1 MDACDPGLD
10 ISNLKTLI
18 KQNTGADIT
27 LSKQQICDVYSL
39 VQGGK
44 LPLPPLILS
53 KDGSYLVDAKSPLTR
68 KDFDTLFNSTTKV
81 EELRR
86 IAKKVGVVR
95 YADKK
100 LTKRQLVDI
109 IGRRLHSMK
118 VHEPIKLRSVQKR
131 EIQKNTFNN
140 FNRVN
145 ENVNRVNSN
154 FNGNRN
160 NSNVNRIN
168 SNVNRIN
175 SNANR
180 INGNSN
186 MNRVNENVNRVN
198 ENVNRI
204 NSNANRINSNA
215 NRINSNSNSNKF
227 KKNNKPRF
235 LNKQN
240 NGTLTNTKQ
249 IMPIREFTA
258 PKQKRPA
265 FLNKSFIKTNKIKPM
280 PGYVFKRNNRGLG
293 MYKNNKGPVQG
304 PVRGPVEGP
313 KALETRNMEIKENEM
328 LLRSYLNREN
338 VSKYINNSEKT
349 NAFNRV
355 KRGTKF
361 NNVKTYINGI
371 VSTKITNE
379 QRVQNQKIKIEQ
391 NRNELQKILSEL
403 TNLTNTNKN
412 EILSKFNSDG
422 KLNNAKTLAIQKDR
436 NIKKSKLENLKS
448 NLTTFLE
455 NKNVNNKGTYINR
468 LNAGED
474 ISNLKREI
482 LGVINKKEAD
492 RKNYDLKLRELS
504 VLLNSSKN
512 LNNSMKAKFLRNF
525 EKTRNFNKVRKNVE
539 DEFKK
544 INNARK
550 EGEITFRNAD
560 QKKLLQKILNNS
572 KNFTNDDKREFMQR
586 LEAGNNFNTLK
597 EEAIQAARNLSKKRK
612 NRELEQK
619 MKAEAEY
626 KNEQRRQQKKLLN
639 KIMNNSAYFNNAEKN
654 VFRQRFNSGENFNT
668 LKENAI
674 KRAQNLK
681 AESVRK
687 EKEMLEEKEK
697 KRIRNEQKRLLSKIL
712 NNSKNMTN
720 ENKLPFL
727 ERFNKGENFNVVK
740 GDAIRKAQN
749 LKRNRVQREKNELNR
764 IEKKRIRNEQQRLL
778 SKILNNSKNM
788 TNENKVQFLQ
798 RFNKGEN
805 FNTVKGNA
813 IRKAQN
819 LKRNRLQKEKNEEAN
834 RLAKEEAN
842 RLAKEEANR
851 LAKEEANRK
860 AKEEANRLAKE
871 EANRI
876 QREKNREEKRRRLT
890 KILGNSKNLTNE
902 DKAAFLK
909 RFENGENVNTV
920 KASAISKAK
929 ELAKVRKNKEE
940 ANRLE
945 REKEEAERIAREREE
960 KRIAKEEANR
970 LAKEKADKKL
980 KEKYQKSLS
989 KLLNSSKNLT
999 NMNKMEYLKRFENGE
1014 NYTALKQNVVSKIRN
1029 LANQRKKKEEENRKA
1044 KEEANRLAKE
1054 EANKKVRE
1062 KQQQMLSKILNNSK
1076 NLTNTNKVAL
1086 LKRFTNGGDFN
1097 KIKSNAISKAKELAK
1112 QRKAKEEE
1120 ERKAREK
1127 EEANRKAKE
1136 EMIEKKKAE
1145 ALAKKKK
1152 EEEEKKKKEA
1162 ENKKKAAQ
1170 NTQMRASLTK
1180 KVKSTQMNQKVKNK
1194 LLNQLKNYSVQI
1206 KNIAPSIE
1214 KTIESEKLNGNYNE
1228 AANRKKR
1235 QEVKK
1240 QLAEYISKT
1249 YPNMTKADRKKYINS
1264 ANLTQWRK
1272 GILTGSS
1279 GMGANQAF
1287 ERIKGN
1293 MERNMK
1299 AKKPPP
1305 PPINKKA
1312 NLKKLVNNT
1321 MKGRAA
1327 KNVNRLK
1334 KNINEGISEMTVKTR
1349 LAQLNKQTK
1358 YQQK

>member
-1 MDACDPGLD
+1 MDVCDPGLD
-10 ISNLKTLI
+10 IRNLRTLI
-18 KQNTGADIT
+18 KQNTGT
-27 LSKQQICDVYSL
+27 ELKLSKEQICDVYASI
-39 VQGGK
+39 QGGK
-44 LPLPPLILS
+44 LPLPPLVLS
-53 KDGSYLVDAKSPLTR
+53 KDGSYLIDRKSPLTQ
-68 KDFDTLFNSTTKV
+68 KEFDTFFSSNTKV
-81 EELRR
+81 DDLRK

-100 LTKRQLVDI
+100 LSKRQLTDI
-109 IGRRLHSMK
+109 IGRRLHSMN
-118 VHEPIKLRSVQKR
+118 VHEPIKLRSVQKKQI
-131 EIQKNTFNN
+131 EKNAFNNSNTNTFQNN
-140 FNRVN
+140 LNVN
-145 ENVNRVNSN
+145 ANVNSNVNRI
-154 FNGNRN
+154 NGNINRIN
-160 NSNVNRIN
+160 GNINRINGNVNRINGNANRINGNANRINGNANRINTNANRINGNANRIN

-175 SNANR
+175 T
-180 INGNSN
+180 
-186 MNRVNENVNRVN
+186 
-198 ENVNRI
+198 
-204 NSNANRINSNA
+204 
-215 NRINSNSNSNKF
+215 NSNSNKF

-240 NGTLTNTKQ
+240 NRTLTNTKPL
-249 IMPIREFTA
+249 IPIREFTP

-280 PGYVFKRNNRGLG
+280 PCYVFKTGNKGLG
-293 MYKNNKGPVQG
+293 MYRNNSGPVQG
-304 PVRGPVEGP
+304 PARGPIVGP
-313 KALETRNMEIKENEM
+313 KALETRNREIKENEI

-379 QRVQNQKIKIEQ
+379 QRVQNQKIKLEQ

-412 EILSKFNSDG
+412 EILSKFNSNG
-422 KLNNAKTLAIQKDR
+422 KLNNAKTIAIQKDR
-436 NIKKSKLENLKS
+436 DIKKSKLENLKS

-482 LGVINKKEAD
+482 LGVINKKNAE
-492 RKNYDLKLRELS
+492 RKNYDLKLKELS

-550 EGEITFRNAD
+550 QGEITFRNAD

-572 KNFTNDDKREFMQR
+572 KNFTNDDKRMFMQR

-597 EEAIQAARNLSKKRK
+597 GNAIQAARNLAKKRK

-626 KNEQRRQQKKLLN
+626 KEEQRRQQRKLLN
-639 KIMNNSAYFNNAEKN
+639 KIMNNSKHFNNAEKN

-668 LKENAI
+668 IKSNAI

-681 AESVRK
+681 AEHVLK
-687 EKEMLEEKEK
+687 EKELLEE
-697 KRIRNEQKRLLSKIL
+697 Q
-712 NNSKNMTN
+712 
-720 ENKLPFL
+720 
-727 ERFNKGENFNVVK
+727 
-740 GDAIRKAQN
+740 
-749 LKRNRVQREKNELNR
+749 
-764 IEKKRIRNEQQRLL
+764 EKKRIRNEQQRLL

-788 TNENKVQFLQ
+788 TNENKVPFLQ

-819 LKRNRLQKEKNEEAN
+819 LKRNRIQKEKNELN
-834 RLAKEEAN
+834 RKAKEE
-842 RLAKEEANR
+842 ENR

-871 EANRI
+871 EANRLAKEKANQNAKNEANRLAKEKANQNAKNEANRLAKAEANRKAKEEANRLAKEEANKI
-876 QREKNREEKRRRLT
+876 QREKEREEKRRRLT

-960 KRIAKEEANR
+960 KRLAKEEANR
-970 LAKEKADKKL
+970 LANEKAEKKL
-980 KEKYQKSLS
+980 KEKRQKAMS

-999 NMNKMEYLKRFENGE
+999 NANKVNYLKRFENGE
-1014 NYTALKQNVVSKIRN
+1014 NYNALKQNVVSKIRN
-1029 LANQRKKKEEENRKA
+1029 LANQRKKR
-1044 KEEANRLAKE
+1044 
-1054 EANKKVRE
+1054 
-1062 KQQQMLSKILNNSK
+1062 
-1076 NLTNTNKVAL
+1076 
-1086 LKRFTNGGDFN
+1086 
-1097 KIKSNAISKAKELAK
+1097 
-1112 QRKAKEEE
+1112 EEE
-1120 ERKAREK
+1120 ERK
-1127 EEANRKAKE
+1127 
-1136 EMIEKKKAE
+1136 
-1145 ALAKKKK
+1145 
-1152 EEEEKKKKEA
+1152 
-1162 ENKKKAAQ
+1162 
-1170 NTQMRASLTK
+1170 
-1180 KVKSTQMNQKVKNK
+1180 
-1194 LLNQLKNYSVQI
+1194 LLLLLPVFF
-1206 KNIAPSIE
+1206 
-1214 KTIESEKLNGNYNE
+1214 LH
-1228 AANRKKR
+1228 
-1235 QEVKK
+1235 V
-1240 QLAEYISKT
+1240 
-1249 YPNMTKADRKKYINS
+1249 
-1264 ANLTQWRK
+1264 
-1272 GILTGSS
+1272 
-1279 GMGANQAF
+1279 
-1287 ERIKGN
+1287 
-1293 MERNMK
+1293 
-1299 AKKPPP
+1299 
-1305 PPINKKA
+1305 
-1312 NLKKLVNNT
+1312 
-1321 MKGRAA
+1321 
-1327 KNVNRLK
+1327 
-1334 KNINEGISEMTVKTR
+1334 
-1349 LAQLNKQTK
+1349 
-1358 YQQK
+1358 

>member
-1 MDACDPGLD
+1 MDACDPGVDLA
-10 ISNLKTLI
+10 NLRTLV
-18 KQNTGADIT
+18 KQNTGT
-27 LSKQQICDVYSL
+27 ELRLTRKEVCDVYASI
-39 VQGGK
+39 QDGK

-53 KDGSYLVDAKSPLTR
+53 KDGSYMIDRKSPLSR
-68 KDFDTLFNSTTKV
+68 KEYKKLFSASTTV
-81 EELRR
+81 SSIRR
-86 IAKKVGVVR
+86 IANKVGVAR

-100 LTKRQLVDI
+100 LTKTQLIDI
-109 IGRRLHSMK
+109 IGRRLHSMN
-118 VHEPIKLRSVQKR
+118 VREPIKLRSVQIKHI
-131 EIQKNTFNN
+131 EKYSM
-140 FNRVN
+140 N
-145 ENVNRVNSN
+145 ENVNNGLRGNTNNGLRGNTNNGLRGNTNNGLRGNVKNGLRENTNNGLRGNVKNGLGSDN
-154 FNGNRN
+154 FNKDNKKPNFLQGSRN
-160 NSNVNRIN
+160 NTSNGVKQVIRTF
-168 SNVNRIN
+168 S
-175 SNANR
+175 
-180 INGNSN
+180 
-186 MNRVNENVNRVN
+186 
-198 ENVNRI
+198 
-204 NSNANRINSNA
+204 
-215 NRINSNSNSNKF
+215 KP
-227 KKNNKPRF
+227 KKPSF
-235 LNKQN
+235 LN
-240 NGTLTNTKQ
+240 
-249 IMPIREFTA
+249 R
-258 PKQKRPA
+258 
-265 FLNKSFIKTNKIKPM
+265 SFIPTSKIKPM
-280 PGYVFKRNNRGLG
+280 PGYVFKTGNKGLG
-293 MYKNNKGPVQG
+293 MYRNIRKPVQFIVQGPVQG
-304 PVRGPVEGP
+304 PARRPIEGP
-313 KALETRNMEIKENEM
+313 KVLENRNREIKENEI

-338 VSKYINNSEKT
+338 VSKYINNTEKT

-379 QRVQNQKIKIEQ
+379 QRVQNQKIKLEQ

-412 EILSKFNSDG
+412 EILSKFNSNG

-436 NIKKSKLENLKS
+436 DIKKSKLENLKS

-482 LGVINKKEAD
+482 LGVINKKNAE
-492 RKNYDLKLRELS
+492 RKNYDLKLRELR

-544 INNARK
+544 INEERK
-550 EGEITFRNAD
+550 QGEITFRNAD

-572 KNFTNDDKREFMQR
+572 NNFTNDDKRMFMQR

-597 EEAIQAARNLSKKRK
+597 GNAIQVARNLAKKRK
-612 NRELEQK
+612 NRELEEK
-619 MKAEAEY
+619 MKAESEY
-626 KNEQRRQQKKLLN
+626 KEEQRRQQRKLLN
-639 KIMNNSAYFNNAEKN
+639 KIMNNSKHFNNAEKN

-668 LKENAI
+668 IKSNAI

-681 AESVRK
+681 AERVRK
-687 EKEMLEEKEK
+687 EKELLEE
-697 KRIRNEQKRLLSKIL
+697 Q
-712 NNSKNMTN
+712 
-720 ENKLPFL
+720 
-727 ERFNKGENFNVVK
+727 
-740 GDAIRKAQN
+740 
-749 LKRNRVQREKNELNR
+749 
-764 IEKKRIRNEQQRLL
+764 EKKRIRNEQQRLL

-788 TNENKVQFLQ
+788 TNENKVPFLQ

-819 LKRNRLQKEKNEEAN
+819 LKRNRIQKEKNELN
-834 RLAKEEAN
+834 RK
-842 RLAKEEANR
+842 AKEEANR

-871 EANRI
+871 EANRLAKEKANQNAKNEANRLAKEEANRKAKEEENRLAKEEANRKAKEEANRLAKEEANRKAKEEANRLAKEEANKI
-876 QREKNREEKRRRLT
+876 QREKEREEKRRRLT

-920 KASAISKAK
+920 KANAISKAK

-940 ANRLE
+940 TNRLE

-960 KRIAKEEANR
+960 KRLAKEEANR
-970 LAKEKADKKL
+970 LAKEKAEKKL
-980 KEKYQKSLS
+980 KEKRQKAMS

-999 NMNKMEYLKRFENGE
+999 NANKVNYLKRFENGE
-1014 NYTALKQNVVSKIRN
+1014 NYNALKQNVVNKIRN
-1029 LANQRKKKEEENRKA
+1029 LANQRKKKEEEERKA

-1054 EANKKVRE
+1054 EANKKERE
-1062 KQQQMLSKILNNSK
+1062 KKQQLLSKILNNSK
-1076 NLTNTNKVAL
+1076 NLTNTNKVAF
-1086 LKRFTNGGDFN
+1086 LKRFENGEKFDT
-1097 KIKSNAISKAKELAK
+1097 IKKNAISKAKELAK

-1170 NTQMRASLTK
+1170 NQQMRASLTK
-1180 KVKSTQMNQKVKNK
+1180 KVKSTQMDQKVKNK
-1194 LLNQLKNYSVQI
+1194 LLNQLKNYGVQI
-1206 KNIAPSIE
+1206 RNIAPSIE
-1214 KTIESEKLNGNYNE
+1214 KVIESEKLNGNYNE

-1249 YPNMTKADRKKYINS
+1249 YPNMTKADRKKYINN
-1264 ANLTQWRK
+1264 ANLTQWRI
-1272 GILTGSS
+1272 GIFSGSQ
-1279 GMGANQAF
+1279 GMEANKAF
-1287 ERIKGN
+1287 NRIKGN
-1293 MERNMK
+1293 IKRNMDEKKRKNVQAKLIK
-1299 AKKPPP
+1299 AMQNKPPP
-1305 PPINKKA
+1305 PPKNTKA

-1327 KNVNRLK
+1327 KNISRLK
-1334 KNINEGISEMTVKTR
+1334 KNINEGVSEMTVKTR

>member
-1 MDACDPGLD
+1 MDVCDPGLD
-10 ISNLKTLI
+10 ISNLRTLI
-18 KQNTGADIT
+18 KQNTGT
-27 LSKQQICDVYSL
+27 ELKLSKEQICDVYASI
-39 VQGGK
+39 QGGK

-53 KDGSYLVDAKSPLTR
+53 KDGSYLTDRKSPLTR
-68 KDFDTLFNSTTKV
+68 KEFDTFFSSNTKV
-81 EELRR
+81 DDLRK

-100 LTKRQLVDI
+100 LSKRQLTDI
-109 IGRRLHSMK
+109 IGRRLHSMN
-118 VHEPIKLRSVQKR
+118 VHEPIKLRSVQKKQI
-131 EIQKNTFNN
+131 EKNAFNNSNTNTFQNN
-140 FNRVN
+140 LNVN
-145 ENVNRVNSN
+145 ANVNSNVNRI
-154 FNGNRN
+154 NGNINRIN
-160 NSNVNRIN
+160 GNINRINGNVNRINGNANRINGNANRINGNANRINTNANRINGNANRIN

-175 SNANR
+175 T
-180 INGNSN
+180 
-186 MNRVNENVNRVN
+186 
-198 ENVNRI
+198 
-204 NSNANRINSNA
+204 
-215 NRINSNSNSNKF
+215 NSNSNKF

-240 NGTLTNTKQ
+240 NRTLTNTKPLL
-249 IMPIREFTA
+249 PIREFTA

-280 PGYVFKRNNRGLG
+280 PGYVFKTGNKGLG
-293 MYKNNKGPVQG
+293 MYRNNSGPVEG
-304 PVRGPVEGP
+304 PARGPVEGP
-313 KALETRNMEIKENEM
+313 KVLENRNREIKENEI

-379 QRVQNQKIKIEQ
+379 QRIQNQKIKLEQ

-412 EILSKFNSDG
+412 EILGKFNSNG

-436 NIKKSKLENLKS
+436 DIKKSKIENLKS

-482 LGVINKKEAD
+482 LGVINKKNAE
-492 RKNYDLKLRELS
+492 RKNYDLKLKELS

-550 EGEITFRNAD
+550 QGEITFRNAD

-572 KNFTNDDKREFMQR
+572 KNFTNDDKRMFMQR

-597 EEAIQAARNLSKKRK
+597 GNAIQAARNLAKKRK

-626 KNEQRRQQKKLLN
+626 KEEQRRQQRKLLN
-639 KIMNNSAYFNNAEKN
+639 KIMNNSKHFNNAEKN
-654 VFRQRFNSGENFNT
+654 VFRQRFNSGENFTT

-681 AESVRK
+681 AERVRK
-687 EKEMLEEKEK
+687 EKELLEE
-697 KRIRNEQKRLLSKIL
+697 Q
-712 NNSKNMTN
+712 
-720 ENKLPFL
+720 
-727 ERFNKGENFNVVK
+727 
-740 GDAIRKAQN
+740 
-749 LKRNRVQREKNELNR
+749 
-764 IEKKRIRNEQQRLL
+764 EKKRIRNEQQRLL

-788 TNENKVQFLQ
+788 TNENKVPFLQ

-805 FNTVKGNA
+805 FNTVKGKA

-819 LKRNRLQKEKNEEAN
+819 LKRNRVQREKNELNRKAKEEENRLAKEEANRKAKEEAN

-842 RLAKEEANR
+842 RLAKEKANQNAKNEANRLAKEKANQNAKNEANR

-871 EANRI
+871 EANKI
-876 QREKNREEKRRRLT
+876 QREKEREEKRRRLT

-960 KRIAKEEANR
+960 KRLAKEEANR
-970 LAKEKADKKL
+970 LANEKAEKKL
-980 KEKYQKSLS
+980 KEKRQKAMS

-999 NMNKMEYLKRFENGE
+999 NANKVNYLKRFENGE
-1014 NYTALKQNVVSKIRN
+1014 NYNALKQNVVSKIRN
-1029 LANQRKKKEEENRKA
+1029 LANQRKKREEERKA

-1054 EANKKVRE
+1054 EANR
-1062 KQQQMLSKILNNSK
+1062 
-1076 NLTNTNKVAL
+1076 
-1086 LKRFTNGGDFN
+1086 
-1097 KIKSNAISKAKELAK
+1097 KS
-1112 QRKAKEEE
+1112 KEEAN
-1120 ERKAREK
+1120 RLAK
-1127 EEANRKAKE
+1127 EEANRKSKEEANRLAKE
-1136 EMIEKKKAE
+1136 E
-1145 ALAKKKK
+1145 
-1152 EEEEKKKKEA
+1152 
-1162 ENKKKAAQ
+1162 
-1170 NTQMRASLTK
+1170 
-1180 KVKSTQMNQKVKNK
+1180 
-1194 LLNQLKNYSVQI
+1194 
-1206 KNIAPSIE
+1206 
-1214 KTIESEKLNGNYNE
+1214 
-1228 AANRKKR
+1228 ANR
-1235 QEVKK
+1235 
-1240 QLAEYISKT
+1240 
-1249 YPNMTKADRKKYINS
+1249 
-1264 ANLTQWRK
+1264 
-1272 GILTGSS
+1272 
-1279 GMGANQAF
+1279 
-1287 ERIKGN
+1287 
-1293 MERNMK
+1293 
-1299 AKKPPP
+1299 
-1305 PPINKKA
+1305 
-1312 NLKKLVNNT
+1312 
-1321 MKGRAA
+1321 
-1327 KNVNRLK
+1327 
-1334 KNINEGISEMTVKTR
+1334 
-1349 LAQLNKQTK
+1349 
-1358 YQQK
+1358 

>member
-10 ISNLKTLI
+10 ISNLRTLI
-18 KQNTGADIT
+18 KQNAGIDLK
-27 LSKQQICDVYSL
+27 LSKNQICDVYSL

-68 KDFDTLFNSTTKV
+68 KDFDTLFSSTSRV
-81 EELRR
+81 SEIRR

-100 LTKRQLVDI
+100 LTKQQLTDI
-109 IGRRLHSMK
+109 IGRRLHSMN
-118 VHEPIKLRSVQKR
+118 VHEPVKLRSVQKKQI
-131 EIQKNTFNN
+131 EKNAFDNN
-140 FNRVN
+140 VN
-145 ENVNRVNSN
+145 LVNNLNVNRVTNN
-154 FNGNRN
+154 VNNVNNGTRLNNNVNNGNNLNKGN
-160 NSNVNRIN
+160 NGTRLSNNLNNETRLNNNLNR
-168 SNVNRIN
+168 
-175 SNANR
+175 
-180 INGNSN
+180 GNNLSSK
-186 MNRVNENVNRVN
+186 
-198 ENVNRI
+198 I
-204 NSNANRINSNA
+204 
-215 NRINSNSNSNKF
+215 
-227 KKNNKPRF
+227 KKNEKPRF
-235 LNKQN
+235 LNGGNIKTSTN
-240 NGTLTNTKQ
+240 NIPKSNIKA
-249 IMPIREFTA
+249 FTSKK
-258 PKQKRPA
+258 PKRPA
-265 FLNKSFIKTNKIKPM
+265 FLNKSFIKTNKIKPKN
-280 PGYVFKRNNRGLG
+280 GYVFKKGNKGLG
-293 MYKNNKGPVQG
+293 MYENVKVTEEGPVQG
-304 PVRGPVEGP
+304 PARGPIEGP
-313 KALETRNMEIKENEM
+313 KALENRNREIKENEI

-338 VSKYINNSEKT
+338 VGKYINNSEKT
-349 NAFNRV
+349 NVYNRV
-355 KRGTKF
+355 KQGTKF

-379 QRVQNQKIKIEQ
+379 QRIQNQKIKLEQ

-412 EILSKFNSDG
+412 EILGKFNSNG

-436 NIKKSKLENLKS
+436 DIKKSKIENLKS

-482 LGVINKKEAD
+482 LGVINKKNAE

-550 EGEITFRNAD
+550 QGEITFRNAD

-572 KNFTNDDKREFMQR
+572 KNFTNDDKRMFMQR

-597 EEAIQAARNLSKKRK
+597 GNAIQAARNLAKKRK

-626 KNEQRRQQKKLLN
+626 KEEQRRQQRKLLN
-639 KIMNNSAYFNNAEKN
+639 KIMNNSKHFNNAEKN
-654 VFRQRFNSGENFNT
+654 VFRQRFNSGENFTT
-668 LKENAI
+668 LKTNVINKA
-674 KRAQNLK
+674 RQLK
-681 AESVRK
+681 EERVRK
-687 EKEMLEEKEK
+687 EKEMLE
-697 KRIRNEQKRLLSKIL
+697 NQ
-712 NNSKNMTN
+712 
-720 ENKLPFL
+720 
-727 ERFNKGENFNVVK
+727 
-740 GDAIRKAQN
+740 
-749 LKRNRVQREKNELNR
+749 
-764 IEKKRIRNEQQRLL
+764 EKKRIRNEQQRLL

-788 TNENKVQFLQ
+788 TNENKVPFLQ

-819 LKRNRLQKEKNEEAN
+819 LKRNRLQREKNELNRKAKEEENRLAKEKENQNAKNEANRLAKEKANQNAKNEANREGKESKRLFNEAQEKKEAN

-842 RLAKEEANR
+842 K
-851 LAKEEANRK
+851 
-860 AKEEANRLAKE
+860 
-871 EANRI
+871 I
-876 QREKNREEKRRRLT
+876 QREKEREEKRRRLT

-960 KRIAKEEANR
+960 KRLAKEEANR
-970 LAKEKADKKL
+970 LANEKAEKKL
-980 KEKYQKSLS
+980 KEKRQKAMS

-999 NMNKMEYLKRFENGE
+999 NANKVNYLKRFENGE
-1014 NYTALKQNVVSKIRN
+1014 NYNALKQNVVSKIRN
-1029 LANQRKKKEEENRKA
+1029 LANQRKKKEEEERKA

-1054 EANKKVRE
+1054 EANKKERE
-1062 KQQQMLSKILNNSK
+1062 KQQQLLSKILNNSK
-1076 NLTNTNKVAL
+1076 NLTNANKMAF
-1086 LKRFTNGGDFN
+1086 LKRFEKGDKFN
-1097 KIKSNAISKAKELAK
+1097 TVKKNVISKAKELAK

-1136 EMIEKKKAE
+1136 EIIEKKKAE
-1145 ALAKKKK
+1145 ALTKKKK

-1170 NTQMRASLTK
+1170 NQQMRASLTK
-1180 KVKSTQMNQKVKNK
+1180 KVKSTQMDQKVKNK
-1194 LLNQLKNYSVQI
+1194 LLNQLKNYRVQI
-1206 KNIAPSIE
+1206 RNIAPSIE
-1214 KTIESEKLNGNYNE
+1214 KTIESEKRNGNYNE

-1264 ANLTQWRK
+1264 ANLRQWRK
-1272 GILTGSS
+1272 GIFIGSR
-1279 GMGANQAF
+1279 GMEANRAF
-1287 ERIKGN
+1287 NRIKGN

-1305 PPINKKA
+1305 PPKNTKA

-1327 KNVNRLK
+1327 KNVSRLK
-1334 KNINEGISEMTVKTR
+1334 KK
-1349 LAQLNKQTK
+1349 
-1358 YQQK
+1358 